1 MHIWLQVLLY
11 SSIGSVCM
19 IFRDILATVLTKAVA
34 QGKHKLAGDMD
45 GLSDIINIILAS
57 FSGVQ
62 LVHLGW
68 RGWLGILPIGIT
80 GKFVTQH
87 ATKWAH
93 ENITEEE

>member
-45 GLSDIINIILAS
+45 
-57 FSGVQ
+57 VQ